1 MNQIL
6 VLKINNF
13 RKKLL
18 TSFLLVSFSVFQM
31 YAEDVVA
38 PPVPNI
44 SGNQGIVGNVV
55 SVCYG
60 RFLTLTA
67 TPTENG
73 GSIRWYDSNQAVL
86 NQAPATAIFNSN
98 SFLPTFLPAG
108 EYTYFV
114 AQEVGGQSSS
124 LLQIKLNILAAP
136 SISWVTGDFYPAANS
151 MQTYAVT
158 DVAGATY
165 SWSSSIG
172 QISST
177 GNSININVGPAL
189 QQGNH
194 FISVTATK
202 NGCTSSSLGS
212 SIQVGVSRPAIL
224 TTQEIALIPDI
235 NTSNNSVSY
244 CQGST
249 IPTGNLISLG
259 NNQTMAWS
267 FSNNEST
274 GGGAN
279 SYFPP
284 NSFFLNSNIA
294 GPTTIYVY
302 RRIGNSFSLPTEVTY
317 NILATPAQP
326 SFAGNPSTVVN
337 LDQQLTYEIN
347 PVANATRYVWSLP
360 TNWLGSSTTTSISA
374 TVKGSGG
381 NIVVTPYNATCP
393 GVAKSLSIAVP
404 GVLNPATVTNGTITF
419 GGTANLADRAT
430 GLQGATLTFA
440 TLNNG
445 TYTNTSSNTIADLAV
460 GTYTYY
466 VKQTLGIDA
475 SGWEPFTITVKPTKP
490 DITGNANISGTTV
503 SYCSDLNNTTTYSLT
518 ANPMAGGMLKWYDT
532 SIGGVA
538 LNQAPSFTITNVTLT
553 TSSTYYVS
561 QIVNGIEGD
570 RQIITLVINQTP
582 TIGAVS
588 VSGNNTNFT
597 SNTNY
602 SFTVLPT
609 NISAQNGSS
618 FIWNLP
624 DEWKGRDGGGNYV
637 VTSPVTTY
645 TNALFARSG
654 TKAGRI
660 RVYADFSGCLS
671 TEQTILIGPSAPSIL
686 IDGSVASSTLQVC
699 TGSTAK
705 TLSASGAP
713 NATFN
718 WYTVPTGGT
727 ASAQAPVLST
737 ATAGTTTYYVA
748 QVTNG
753 VEGERASLIY
763 EVKATPSQPGTI
775 TGEARPLYNSITTYS
790 VSEVSGAASYT
801 WTLPSGWSGTSSTN
815 TINATIGSE
824 LGTITVKS
832 NTAFCSSEPKS
843 LTISKITAAMS
854 AMSNLTKTFGDA
866 NFTIV
871 APSSISNG
879 AITYSSSNVNVAT
892 IAGNVITIVGAGS
905 ATITATQ
912 AETSSFVS
920 SGTTSFVLTV
930 NKALPQLISFSDIN
944 KTFGDAGFNLGAPS
958 SPSNGAV
965 TYTSSNLNV
974 ATISGNSVTIV
985 GAGTSTITANQA
997 ATSDYLASSTTAII
1011 TVAKKA
1017 TVISDFTSMTKVFGA
1032 SPFTI
1037 TAPSSLNTSPF
1048 SYASSNTNVA
1058 TVSGNT
1064 VTIIG
1069 AGESTITVNQA
1080 SDANYLQGS
1089 NTTSLIVSKQTATLS
1104 SMVDLNKT
1112 TSDDPID
1119 LIFPTSLSDGEITF
1133 TSSNTDVATVSGRRL
1148 RFISP
1153 GTVTITA
1160 TQAATTNYIGS
1171 TSAFTLIVII
1181 GDTDGDGVP
1190 DTIENTDRTN
1200 PLDPCSY
1207 VLASRTLA
1215 TSLAWRALDCDGDG
1229 TPNGTDIQPTDFCVG
1244 GVRGV
1249 VPTFGTEQYNLYFKN
1264 SDCDGDGISNF
1275 MECNLSN
1282 FLLDTDGDGVPNFL
1296 DGDSDNDGI
1305 PDNVERNVDSDGDKT
1320 ADYQDLDSDNDGIG
1334 DTFEKGANGFKPADT
1349 DKDGRPDYLDL
1360 DSDGDG
1366 LLDAWE
1372 LLDVYAPGQDKDSNG
1387 IADVNGAFV
1396 DKNGNGWLDILENYR
1411 PTDTDKDGKPDYL
1424 DLDSDN
1430 DNISDTIEGTK
1441 DADNDRRVNFRD
1453 ADSDGDGIGDIVE
1466 GQTDTDKDGV
1476 ANYLDL
1482 DSDGDGI
1489 LDSLEGVNR
1498 CPTCKEG
1505 VDSAPDGWEDSSQF
1519 PASGKWVIDTDK
1531 DGTPDYQ
1538 DLDSDNDGIPDA
1550 VEAGATPSSP
1560 VDTDK
1565 DGVYD
1570 FRDLDSDNDGITDAL
1585 EAGKNPVTPVD
1596 TDKDGT
1602 PDFQELDSDNDGI
1615 PDAVEAGKDPANPV
1629 DTDKDGTPD
1638 YQDLDSDNDGIP
1650 DAVEAGKN
1658 PTTPV
1663 DTDKDGTPDYQDLDS
1678 DNDGIPDAVEAGKN
1692 PTTPV
1697 DTDKDGTPDFQEL
1710 DSDNDGIPDAV
1721 EAGKNP
1727 ATPVD
1732 TDKDGAPD
1740 YQDLDSDNDGI
1751 PDAVEAGKNP
1761 ATPVDTD
1768 KDGAPDYQDLDS
1780 DNDGIPDAIEAGK
1793 DPSIPVDTDK
1803 DGTPDYQDLDSDND
1817 GISDKIEAGADAK
1830 NPLDTDKD
1838 GIYDFRE
1845 LDSDND
1851 GLADKLEAGS
1861 NPNNPVDT
1869 DGDGLPDYRDLESDG
1884 DGIPDKIEAGANPA
1898 SPLDTD
1904 GDGTFDFRDLDSDGD
1919 GLSDRTEAG
1928 ANPSAPVDTDG
1939 DGKPD
1944 FQDIDSDGDGLLDR
1958 LEDDVNFGALPDCDR
1973 DGIPNR
1979 IDKDVCETYLTQG
1992 FSPNGDGVNDTFVIP
2007 GLVGMGNNKLT
2018 VFNRWGN
2025 IVFEADNYKNDW
2037 GGKTNNAFD
2046 PLASDGLLPDGVYYY
2061 VIDFNGSRPAMS
2073 NYLFINRLAK

>member
-18 TSFLLVSFSVFQM
+18 TSFLLVAFSVFQM

-38 PPVPNI
+38 PAVPDI
-44 SGNQGIVGNVV
+44 SVNQGIVGNVV
-55 SVCYG
+55 SVCY
-60 RFLTLTA
+60 RQFATLNA
-67 TPTENG
+67 RPTENG
-73 GSIRWYDSNQAVL
+73 AIIKWYDSNRAIL
-86 NQAPATAIFNSN
+86 NQAPSTLV
-98 SFLPTFLPAG
+98 SFFPTMTFLSAG
-108 EYTYFV
+108 QYTYYV
-114 AQEVGGQSSS
+114 AQEVAGVSSS
-124 LLQIKLNILAAP
+124 LLEIKFNINESP
-136 SISWVTGDFYPAANS
+136 SISWVSGDFFPPANS
-151 MQTYAVT
+151 TQTYSIT
-158 DVAGATY
+158 DISGATY
-165 SWSSSIG
+165 SWSANSSNGQIVNATNSNSSI
-172 QISST
+172 SF
-177 GNSININVGPAL
+177 NVGAQEL
-189 QQGNH
+189 FFQV
-194 FISVTATK
+194 SATK
-202 NGCTSSSLGS
+202 NGCSSNTLFST
-212 SIQVGVSRPAIL
+212 IKIGVTRPAIL
-224 TTQEIALIPDI
+224 TPDEIALIPDI
-235 NTSNNSVSY
+235 NISTNSVSY

-249 IPTGNLISLG
+249 IPSGRLISLG

-267 FSNNEST
+267 FSNNETT
-274 GGGAN
+274 GVGAVDF
-279 SYFPP
+279 FPP
-284 NSFFLNSNIA
+284 SAQFLNSNVA
-294 GPTTIYVY
+294 STTKIYAY
-302 RRIGNSFSLPTEVTY
+302 RRIGSNFSLPTEVTY

-347 PVANATRYVWSLP
+347 PVVNATRYVWSLP
-360 TNWLGSSTTTSISA
+360 TNWLGSSTTTSINT

-393 GVAKSLSIAVP
+393 GVAKSLSVAVP

-430 GLQGATLTFA
+430 GLQGASLTFA

-490 DITGNANISGTTV
+490 DITGNTNLNIANSTV

-518 ANPMAGGMLKWYDT
+518 ANPMVGGTLKWYDT

-538 LNQAPSFTITNVTLT
+538 LNQAPSFTITNVTFSS
-553 TSSTYYVS
+553 SSTYYVS

-570 RQIITLVINQTP
+570 RQIITLVIDQTP

-588 VSGNNTNFT
+588 VDGNNTNFT

-602 SFTVLPT
+602 SFSVLPT
-609 NISAQNGSS
+609 NTSAQNGST

-637 VTSPVTTY
+637 VTSPVTTF
-645 TNALFARSG
+645 TNSLQARSG

-660 RVYADFSGCLS
+660 RVYAKFGSCLS
-671 TEQTILIGPSAPSIL
+671 TEQSILIGPSAPSIL

-705 TLSASGAP
+705 TLSASGVQ

-737 ATAGTTTYYVA
+737 TTAGTTTYYVA

-753 VEGERASLIY
+753 VEGERASLTY

-775 TGEARPLYNSITTYS
+775 TGEARPLYNSTTTYS
-790 VSEVSGAASYT
+790 VAEVSGATSYT

-824 LGTITVKS
+824 LGAITVKS

-843 LTISKITAAMS
+843 LTISKITVAMS
-854 AMSNLTKTFGDA
+854 AMSNVTKTYGDA

-871 APSSISNG
+871 APTSISNG

-892 IAGNVITIVGAGS
+892 IAGNVITIIGAGS

-912 AETSSFVS
+912 AETSSYVS
-920 SGTTSFVLTV
+920 SGTTSFILTV

-1048 SYASSNTNVA
+1048 TYVSSNTNVA

-1064 VTIIG
+1064 VTVIG

-1112 TSDDPID
+1112 TTDDPVV
-1119 LIFPTSLSDGEITF
+1119 LTLPTSLSDGEITF
-1133 TSSNTDVATVSGRRL
+1133 TSSNTDVATISGRTL
-1148 RFISP
+1148 RFVSP

-1160 TQAATTNYIGS
+1160 TQAPTINYIGS
-1171 TSAFTLIVII
+1171 TSAFTLVVII

-1190 DTIENTDRTN
+1190 DAIENADRTN

-1229 TPNGTDIQPTDFCVG
+1229 TPNATDIQPLDFCVG

-1275 MECNLSN
+1275 MECNTSSN
-1282 FLLDTDGDGVPNFL
+1282 VLDTDGDGVPNFL

-1305 PDNVERNVDSDGDKT
+1305 PDNVERNVDSDGDRI

-1334 DTFEKGANGFKPADT
+1334 DTFEKGSNGFKPVDT
-1349 DKDGRPDYLDL
+1349 DKDGRLDYLDL

-1372 LLDVYAPGQDKDSNG
+1372 LLDVYAPGQDKDLNG
-1387 IADVNGAFV
+1387 IADVNGAIV

-1441 DADNDRRVNFRD
+1441 DTDNDRRVNFRD

-1476 ANYLDL
+1476 VNYLDI

-1505 VDSAPDGWEDSSQF
+1505 VDNAPDGWEDSSQF
-1519 PASGKWVIDTDK
+1519 PASGKWVLDTDKDGTPDYLDLDSDNDGIPDAVEAGAMPTNPADTDKDSIYDFRDLDSDNDGLSDAQEAGKNPATPVDTDKDGTPDFQDLDSDNDGIPDAVEAGKDPANPIDTDK

-1538 DLDSDNDGIPDA
+1538 DLDSDNDGIQMQWKRA
-1550 VEAGATPSSP
+1550 RTQLRQWIRTKTECQ
-1560 VDTDK
+1560 
-1565 DGVYD
+1565 
-1570 FRDLDSDNDGITDAL
+1570 IT
-1585 EAGKNPVTPVD
+1585 
-1596 TDKDGT
+1596 
-1602 PDFQELDSDNDGI
+1602 
-1615 PDAVEAGKDPANPV
+1615 
-1629 DTDKDGTPD
+1629 
-1638 YQDLDSDNDGIP
+1638 
-1650 DAVEAGKN
+1650 
-1658 PTTPV
+1658 
-1663 DTDKDGTPDYQDLDS
+1663 
-1678 DNDGIPDAVEAGKN
+1678 
-1692 PTTPV
+1692 
-1697 DTDKDGTPDFQEL
+1697 
-1710 DSDNDGIPDAV
+1710 
-1721 EAGKNP
+1721 
-1727 ATPVD
+1727 
-1732 TDKDGAPD
+1732 
-1740 YQDLDSDNDGI
+1740 
-1751 PDAVEAGKNP
+1751 
-1761 ATPVDTD
+1761 
-1768 KDGAPDYQDLDS
+1768 
-1780 DNDGIPDAIEAGK
+1780 
-1793 DPSIPVDTDK
+1793 
-1803 DGTPDYQDLDSDND
+1803 
-1817 GISDKIEAGADAK
+1817 
-1830 NPLDTDKD
+1830 
-1838 GIYDFRE
+1838 
-1845 LDSDND
+1845 
-1851 GLADKLEAGS
+1851 
-1861 NPNNPVDT
+1861 
-1869 DGDGLPDYRDLESDG
+1869 
-1884 DGIPDKIEAGANPA
+1884 
-1898 SPLDTD
+1898 
-1904 GDGTFDFRDLDSDGD
+1904 
-1919 GLSDRTEAG
+1919 
-1928 ANPSAPVDTDG
+1928 
-1939 DGKPD
+1939 
-1944 FQDIDSDGDGLLDR
+1944 
-1958 LEDDVNFGALPDCDR
+1958 
-1973 DGIPNR
+1973 R
-1979 IDKDVCETYLTQG
+1979 I
-1992 FSPNGDGVNDTFVIP
+1992 
-2007 GLVGMGNNKLT
+2007 
-2018 VFNRWGN
+2018 
-2025 IVFEADNYKNDW
+2025 
-2037 GGKTNNAFD
+2037 
-2046 PLASDGLLPDGVYYY
+2046 
-2061 VIDFNGSRPAMS
+2061 
-2073 NYLFINRLAK
+2073 